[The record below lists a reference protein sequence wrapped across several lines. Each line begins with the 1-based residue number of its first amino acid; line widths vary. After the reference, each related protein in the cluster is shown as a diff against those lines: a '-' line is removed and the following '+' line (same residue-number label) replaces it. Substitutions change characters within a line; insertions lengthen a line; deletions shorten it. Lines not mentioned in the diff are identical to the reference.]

1 MNKSDIENRAANLAG
16 RAEAAVG
23 AFADDVKSRVEESAT
38 QAAATAE
45 RAYGRARDQVRDAT
59 ATVAAAVEQQPL
71 IALLTVGLIAGAVGF
86 LLGRR
91 WR

>member
-38 QAAATAE
+38 QAAGQQCIVQRPQLRHDRIACFTNK
-45 RAYGRARDQVRDAT
+45 GRVLRGLDQLFNSVT
-59 ATVAAAVEQQPL
+59 ELVYNPF
-71 IALLTVGLIAGAVGF
+71 G
-86 LLGRR
+86 
-91 WR
+91 